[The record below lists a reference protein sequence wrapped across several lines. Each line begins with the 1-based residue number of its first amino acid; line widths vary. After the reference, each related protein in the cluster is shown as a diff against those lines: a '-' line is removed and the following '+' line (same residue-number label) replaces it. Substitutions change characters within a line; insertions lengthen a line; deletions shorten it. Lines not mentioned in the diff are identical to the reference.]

1 MNKDKGDDRLSLRLG
16 VLREPLLRRAESVGK
31 TPSQYIRSLLAKD
44 LGVEEPDMKE
54 GRPMTSEQ
62 ASIAAKAAWAR
73 KRKSKKRKQ

>member
-31 TPSQYIRSLLAKD
+31 TPSQYIRALLAKD

-62 ASIAAKAAWAR
+62 ASIAAQAAWAR

>member
-16 VLREPLLRRAESVGK
+16 VLREPLLQRAESVGK

-44 LGVEEPDMKE
+44 LGVEEPEMKE

-62 ASIAAKAAWAR
+62 ASVAAQAAWAR
-73 KRKSKKRKQ
+73 KKKTKKKRK

>member
-31 TPSQYIRSLLAKD
+31 TPSQYIRAILAKD
-44 LGVEEPDMKE
+44 LGVEEPEMKE

-62 ASIAAKAAWAR
+62 ASIAAQAAWAR
-73 KRKSKKRKQ
+73 KKKTKKKRK